1 MRFARWVYGLSALY
15 GVIVLAPFLFLEKQI
30 AAATVAITHPEYF
43 YGFLGAALVFQ
54 LVFVLIARDPVRL
67 RPIMPATVAEKFV
80 WGVAAWAIF
89 LQGRTQAA
97 VAGFAAIDVAL
108 GVLFLVA
115 WVRTPKA

>member
-1 MRFARWVYGLSALY
+1 MRFATWAFGLSAVY
-15 GVIVLAPFLFLEKQI
+15 GVLVLAPFLFLEKQI
-30 AAATVAITHPEYF
+30 AAAPVAFTHPEYF

-67 RPIMPATVAEKFV
+67 RPIMPAAVAEKWV
-80 WGVAAWAIF
+80 WGAVVWTVF

-97 VAGFAAIDVAL
+97 VAGFATVDIAL

-115 WVRTPKA
+115 WARTPKA